1 MAANKKKFI
10 AKAAVLGAAVAAVA
24 AAATKFIIHKS
35 KTSQTKNDTGSAPEN
50 EDNYLDTDDF
60 ASIGNDTDRQYV
72 SIRINEHTSEK

>member
-10 AKAAVLGAAVAAVA
+10 AKAAFLGAAAAVA
-24 AAATKFIIHKS
+24 KFIIHKS
-35 KTSQTKNDTGSAPEN
+35 KSFQTKSDTDSAPED
-50 EDNYLDTDDF
+50 EDNYLDAADF